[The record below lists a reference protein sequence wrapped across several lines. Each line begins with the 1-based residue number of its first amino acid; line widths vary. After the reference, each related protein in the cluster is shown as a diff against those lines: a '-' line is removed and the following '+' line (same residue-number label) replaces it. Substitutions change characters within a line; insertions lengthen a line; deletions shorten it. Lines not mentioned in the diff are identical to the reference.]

1 MTIVRSQLR
10 RPGIRLGLLG
20 GSTAAALLLFA
31 AVAHPARLLS
41 GLASLSASSIAAAV
55 GATMAGV
62 MLGAFRWRLLLGAGG
77 TSAPASKL
85 FAALT
90 IGAAVNNLVP
100 ARGGDAVRV
109 ESAHQLTGASRLAIA
124 GTMVSE
130 RMLDG
135 FVLALLVIAG
145 ALLAGVGGVFLWAG
159 AGIAFALAAGAV
171 VLGSQGRRLL
181 RGRLSA
187 LGDGIAVFRV
197 WRVAAPALAV
207 TAGIWLADV
216 VMYGALARGFHLD
229 VSIGMVLLLVG
240 AGNLALAVPG
250 AAAGLGSF
258 ELVTLAGA
266 HGIGAGGPAL
276 AAFVVAV
283 HAVIVL
289 PPTVTG
295 LLLARTALPKA
306 FRIRGRAAGAAS
318 ATLPR

>member
-10 RPGIRLGLLG
+10 RPGFRLGLLG
-20 GSTAAALLLFA
+20 GWSAAALLLFVV
-31 AVAHPARLLS
+31 VAHPGRLLS
-41 GLASLSASSIAAAV
+41 SLGSLPASSIVAAV

-62 MLGAFRWRLLLGAGG
+62 MLGAARWRLLLGASGVG
-77 TSAPASKL
+77 APAPKL

-100 ARGGDAVRV
+100 ARGGDAVRI
-109 ESAHQLTGASRLAIA
+109 ESAHQLTGAPRLAVA

-130 RMLDG
+130 RILDG

-145 ALLAGVGGVFLWAG
+145 ALLGGAGGPFLWAG
-159 AGIAFALAAGAV
+159 AGVASALAAGAFL
-171 VLGSQGRRLL
+171 LGSHGRRLL
-181 RGRLSA
+181 RGRLAA

-197 WRVAAPALAV
+197 GRVAAPALAV

-295 LLLARTALPKA
+295 LLLARTALPRA
-306 FRIRGRAAGAAS
+306 FRIRGPAAADAC
-318 ATLPR
+318 ATRPR

>member
-145 ALLAGVGGVFLWAG
+145 ALLAGVGGVSSG
-159 AGIAFALAAGAV
+159 P
-171 VLGSQGRRLL
+171 
-181 RGRLSA
+181 
-187 LGDGIAVFRV
+187 
-197 WRVAAPALAV
+197 APASRSRSQPAPSSS
-207 TAGIWLADV
+207 
-216 VMYGALARGFHLD
+216 ARRDAAF
-229 VSIGMVLLLVG
+229 S
-240 AGNLALAVPG
+240 
-250 AAAGLGSF
+250 AAAFPHSGTASPSS
-258 ELVTLAGA
+258 ASGA
-266 HGIGAGGPAL
+266 SL
-276 AAFVVAV
+276 
-283 HAVIVL
+283 
-289 PPTVTG
+289 
-295 LLLARTALPKA
+295 R
-306 FRIRGRAAGAAS
+306 RRSR
-318 ATLPR
+318 